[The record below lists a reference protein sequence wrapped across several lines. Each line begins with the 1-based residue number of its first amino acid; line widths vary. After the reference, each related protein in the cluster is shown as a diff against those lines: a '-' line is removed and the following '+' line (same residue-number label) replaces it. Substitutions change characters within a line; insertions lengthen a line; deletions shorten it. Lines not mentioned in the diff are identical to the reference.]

1 MDGIRYREFSG
12 GEVLKMRIWIDLGN
26 SPHVLFF
33 KALAKEF
40 TARGHEIV
48 WTARDYAQTV
58 ELAKKAGIDATIFGT
73 HGGKNVFAKASKF
86 FGRVID
92 LVRWARGKKIDL
104 VVSHNSQEP
113 LIVARVLGIR
123 SVNLMDYEHHPGNH
137 LSFRAARRVIVPA
150 SFPDHALKRF
160 GVGEKKLRRFNGIK
174 EDVYLADFRP
184 DPTFVEELVGLGISP
199 DDKLVVIRPHAPE
212 ALYHRAYE
220 NDVLDNLLDHL
231 ASFEDTKIILLPRKD
246 YQGEELKLKH
256 PQPNII
262 IPIKALSG
270 SDLIAT
276 ADLVISGG
284 GTMNRE
290 AAALGVPAY
299 TIFAG
304 KQAAIDEYLIVEG
317 RLKKLSLNDVPQLAP
332 IKKNALDSRGCRQI
346 RGIVADLILAD

>member
-1 MDGIRYREFSG
+1 
-12 GEVLKMRIWIDLGN
+12 MRIWIDLGN
-26 SPHVLFF
+26 SPHVPFF

-58 ELAKKAGIDATIFGT
+58 ELAEKAGIDAIVFGT
-73 HGGKNVFAKASKF
+73 HGGKNVFAKAGKF
-86 FGRVID
+86 FGRVGD

-113 LIVARVLGIR
+113 LMTARLLGIR

-137 LSFRAARRVIVPA
+137 LSFRAAKRVIVPA
-150 SFPDHALKRF
+150 SFPDEALKRF
-160 GVGEKKLRRFNGIK
+160 GVGEKKLRRFDGIK
-174 EDVYLADFRP
+174 EDVYLADFHP
-184 DPTFVEELVGLGISP
+184 DPGFADELAQLGISP
-199 DDKLVVIRPHAPE
+199 DDKLIVIRPHAPE

-220 NDVLDNLLDHL
+220 NDVLDDLLDHL
-231 ASFEDTKIILLPRKD
+231 ASFDDTKIILLPRKD
-246 YQGEELKLKH
+246 YQGEELKRRH

-262 IPIKALSG
+262 IPVRALSG
-270 SDLIAT
+270 SDLIAA
-276 ADLVISGG
+276 ADMVISGG

-304 KQAAIDEYLIVEG
+304 KQAAIDEYLINEG
-317 RLKKLSLNDVPQLAP
+317 RLKQLTGNDVAKLVPE
-332 IKKNALDSRGCRQI
+332 KKARLDIREGGHI
-346 RGIVADLILAD
+346 RGIVAELILAD